1 MKILF
6 LTKNKKSAS
15 FIFYKESF
23 ELLKQIDK
31 SIFINYEYPEDPNEY
46 KVYDFVFFMG
56 GSENAKEIKSYNKN
70 IKCILIDS
78 RSLHEDKFDSI
89 DLVISN
95 GLENYLY
102 HMNKVKKNLIYPT
115 YPRVYENNIL
125 KKNNE
130 NNQKIILGYHGNK
143 IHLNSMNPKILN
155 AIKEISKE
163 FKIELWAMYNV
174 KNLGKSKIFDRHN
187 KYFKVKH
194 IQYSHENYHNYIAKV
209 DIGLVPQLIPQNNNF
224 FSNILSIGFKN
235 FNQSK
240 TDYLLRFK
248 DTTNL
253 GRHFVFSQ
261 LKIPFVSDIT
271 PSSVSYIKHGYNGF
285 LAYTEKN
292 WYDCILML
300 IKDKKL
306 RKKIGQQS
314 FQDWYNSFSHNILNK
329 QLLKILNEI

>member
-70 IKCILIDS
+70 IKCVLIDS

-102 HMNKVKKNLIYPT
+102 HMNKVKNNLIYPT
-115 YPRVYENNIL
+115 YPRVYENNIS
-125 KKNNE
+125 KENNE

-143 IHLNSMNPKILN
+143 IHLNSMNQK
-155 AIKEISKE
+155 
-163 FKIELWAMYNV
+163 FKCN
-174 KNLGKSKIFDRHN
+174 
-187 KYFKVKH
+187 
-194 IQYSHENYHNYIAKV
+194 
-209 DIGLVPQLIPQNNNF
+209 
-224 FSNILSIGFKN
+224 
-235 FNQSK
+235 
-240 TDYLLRFK
+240 
-248 DTTNL
+248 
-253 GRHFVFSQ
+253 
-261 LKIPFVSDIT
+261 
-271 PSSVSYIKHGYNGF
+271 
-285 LAYTEKN
+285 
-292 WYDCILML
+292 
-300 IKDKKL
+300 
-306 RKKIGQQS
+306 
-314 FQDWYNSFSHNILNK
+314 
-329 QLLKILNEI
+329 